1 MLDSPT
7 EPQEIYLARGEEVD
21 AYRPVCQGDVFL
33 DVEIPGLEPSHGAMV
48 IAHPCTMRAGPR
60 LRPKVTVIPVAE
72 HPGVALG
79 RWATQ
84 HLRVFPLPA
93 LDSDQPDRHY
103 AARFDEF
110 GTVPTE
116 TLQLDK
122 RTAILSQRGMLLLQQ
137 RFIHSLSRAEIPLS
151 MLLKASAA
159 VLEELELQENWNL
172 AFVAPEAQDGSD
184 LLERLEAEAHAFD
197 DLLSAA
203 EQDATLRD
211 RLQVPEARAEVR
223 RAVNEAIRERQTER
237 FNE

>member
-21 AYRPVCQGDVFL
+21 AYRPICQGDVFL
-33 DVEIPGLEPSHGAMV
+33 DVEIPGLDAAHGAMV

-72 HPGVALG
+72 HQGISLEK
-79 RWATQ
+79 WATH

-93 LDSDQPDRHY
+93 LDSEQPDRHY

-110 GTVPTE
+110 GTVPTD
-116 TLQLDK
+116 TLQLD
-122 RTAILSQRGMLLLQQ
+122 RRAAILSQRGMLLLQQ
-137 RFIHSLSRAEIPLS
+137 RFFHSLSRAEIPLS
-151 MLLKASAA
+151 MLLEASAA

-172 AFVAPEAQDGSD
+172 AFVAPEAQEGSD

-197 DLLSAA
+197 ELMGVG
-203 EQDATLRD
+203 ERDATLRD

-223 RAVNEAIRERQTER
+223 RAVNEAIRERRMER
-237 FNE
+237 SP